1 MTKLPV
7 KVLPTNDSG
16 RLLVRLS
23 VKYRSDIP
31 RYGIARLTNL
41 ENRKFE
47 RVLVL
52 GHDDDTAIFMPYD
65 IRKALGVEKG
75 AELQFLIEEVYWF
88 SKIFW
93 LLNSR
98 DPAVHVPAWLALAS
112 VLLGALGVAIAFI
125 R

>member
-1 MTKLPV
+1 MTTLPV
-7 KVLPTNDSG
+7 KGLPTNDSG

-23 VKYRSDIP
+23 VKYRRDIP
-31 RYGIARLTNL
+31 RYGIARLTNVK
-41 ENRKFE
+41 NRKFE

-65 IRKALGVEKG
+65 IRETLGVEKG
-75 AELQFLIEEVYWF
+75 AELKFSIEEVYWF
-88 SKIFW
+88 SKVCW
-93 LLNSR
+93 LLKSR

-125 R
+125 G